1 MPGARIEQAF
11 GRRRCQVQH
20 VIGQTGQT
28 LQAVGI
34 IEISEQRPG
43 TGGAPFGQPAGIAQ
57 HGMDAIAADKAGK
70 SAAGNVSAADDEY
83 FLHGCIVADQSGEPM
98 SYQITVQPS
107 GSQFVAEPDETIL
120 EAALRQGLTMPY
132 GCKDGACGACKGK
145 VLDGSVEHGKSQAHT
160 LSEADKAAGL
170 TLYCC
175 ATAKSDLV
183 VECKQMSSASNFPI
197 KILPARIEKLERVAP
212 DVIDLHL
219 RLPGSEQFQFL
230 AGQYIDFL
238 LKDGKRRSYSLA
250 NAPRADGII
259 ELHIRLVP
267 GGLFTEQV
275 FNTLKVRDILRF
287 EGPLGGFFLRQ
298 DSTKPVILLAGGTG
312 FAPLKAIVEQ
322 AIVEHSGR
330 PLHIYWGAKARAD
343 LYMHELPE
351 KWAAEHPHIKYVP
364 VLSEPAASD
373 AWNGRT
379 GFVHQAV
386 LADFPDLAGYQV
398 YACGSPVMIDAAKKD
413 FVEQCGLPEEEFF
426 ADAFTFASH

>member
-1 MPGARIEQAF
+1 MPGSRVVRPF
-11 GRRRCQVQH
+11 GRRWRQVQYE
-20 VIGQTGQT
+20 VGQASQPVQT
-28 LQAVGI
+28 ARIV
-34 IEISEQRPG
+34 EISHDRLG
-43 TGGAPFGQPAGIAQ
+43 TSGTPDGQPPGVAQ
-57 HGMDAIAADKAGK
+57 HGVDAIALDKMRE
-70 SAAGNVSAADDEY
+70 SAAGNVSAADNEN
-83 FLHGCIVADQSGEPM
+83 FLHGCIVADQLGEPM

-107 GSQFVAEPDETIL
+107 GREFVAEANETIL

-145 VLDGSVEHGKSQAHT
+145 VMSGEVEHGKAQGYA
-160 LSEADKAAGL
+160 LSEADRAAGL

-175 ATAKSDLV
+175 ATAKSDLEI
-183 VECKQMSSASNFPI
+183 ECKQMSSASNFPI
-197 KILPARIEKLERVAP
+197 KIMPARIERLERVAP

-250 NAPRADGII
+250 NAPRTDGVI

-298 DSTKPVILLAGGTG
+298 DSAKPVILLAGGTG

-322 AIVEHSGR
+322 AIADRSDR
-330 PLHIYWGAKARAD
+330 PLHIYWGAKAKAD

-351 KWAAEHPHIKYVP
+351 KWATEHPSIKYVP
-364 VLSEPAASD
+364 VLSEPAADD

-398 YACGSPVMIDAAKKD
+398 YACGSPLMIDAAKKD